1 MKVIELL
8 MTFLCRVICYWWIWC
23 RGTTGHIRV
32 LFRRGQGYTVMD
44 VGNDQITFSEEDQ
57 GERHRGAIGDKD
69 IVTGYRHDSH
79 ESPGNIRFTIAENL
93 LQSVGH
99 QRTVLVSWAHSR
111 CYPVWLPQIQS
122 QEFWRLHRICLRR
135 RHCNLTGLL
144 SNIHIFELGLTV
156 NDILAWR

>member
-1 MKVIELL
+1 
-8 MTFLCRVICYWWIWC
+8 
-23 RGTTGHIRV
+23 
-32 LFRRGQGYTVMD
+32 MD
-44 VGNDQITFSEEDQ
+44 VGNDQITLSEEDQ
-57 GERHRGAIGDKD
+57 GKRHHWAIGDKD

-144 SNIHIFELGLTV
+144 SNIYIFELGLTIS
-156 NDILAWR
+156 DIPVWRWSGMRGLYICSLSSQYECNSIYVSWNISPTN